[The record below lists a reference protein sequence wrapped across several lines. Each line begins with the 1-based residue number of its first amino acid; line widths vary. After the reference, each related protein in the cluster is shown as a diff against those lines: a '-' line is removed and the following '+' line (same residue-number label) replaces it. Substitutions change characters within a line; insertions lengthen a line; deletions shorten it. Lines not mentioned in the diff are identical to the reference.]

1 MKILRKKGHSLES
14 VTHIKD
20 QGALL
25 GLSVEIYQTG
35 DVIPEGLTLRWG
47 CTGSLPAGN
56 EVLNMA
62 SCISNTSSKGSFR
75 KLLAKNDLAP
85 KVYEGST
92 LHGFFLPTQAF
103 PVVVRPNFH
112 SRGDGLLVPKNT
124 EELKKAIE
132 ETGDPYVSELI
143 EKAAEYR
150 VFTLS
155 GRVLAV
161 LEKRPD
167 DPSTVFWG
175 CTEGGKF
182 VYVNWDDWKEGLIEV
197 ALLSSELTGLDL
209 CCLDII
215 QSKEGKFYTLEN
227 NTCPELT
234 PYYAKCIAK
243 GLKYIEENGRD
254 PFDLPSSFDW
264 KSSIHPAI
272 WS

>member
-1 MKILRKKGHSLES
+1 MKIFRKKGHSLES

-47 CTGSLPAGN
+47 CTATCQN
-56 EVLNMA
+56 KVLNSA
-62 SCISNTSSKGSFR
+62 DGIRKTSSKGSFR
-75 KLLAKNDLAP
+75 KTLSEAGLAP
-85 KVYEGST
+85 QVFESSV
-92 LHGFFLPTQAF
+92 LPSQAF

-112 SRGDGLLVPKNT
+112 SRGDGLSVPDNNQ
-124 EELKKAIE
+124 ELQKAIE
-132 ETGDPYVSELI
+132 ETEDPYVSELI

-197 ALLSSELTGLDL
+197 ALLSSGLTGLDL

-272 WS
+272 WSQA